1 MGKKKNKREYI
12 ENYLATVGKKREET
26 NNVEKVESAKLKYG
40 YLYKCSSYIK
50 NIFDLGTKRGKIL
63 AFGIAGFFAMT
74 LGFALSNYVQTG
86 ATVGG
91 TVATYK
97 GGYIKGK
104 ALYEYYKNSLD
115 GSNLVK
121 TTLLYQTFGDLYG
134 DKISDEE
141 INTAFPNYRNAG
153 LKTLF
158 EKGDSTNSIR
168 TLVKQ
173 QLALQYG
180 LKEKMEVSQRE
191 MSDRWK
197 VFHPKMKVQMVMVAD
212 EAQANDIATQLGQ
225 GVKIDNFLK
234 VDQSGLNGQTATIKS
249 NTEQL
254 SQEELEQLQN
264 TKEGEATV
272 IKKDNV
278 APNGSIIPTYYV
290 FKVLENPA
298 KGTNIDS
305 WKEEV
310 KELIQEDKVRI
321 GLGQKQASEEE
332 ANKDA
337 KAVRNAIKSVFK
349 ERNVRISDPYMKKAL
364 SDYLGD

>member
-1 MGKKKNKREYI
+1 MGKKKSKRKYI
-12 ENYLATVGKKREET
+12 ENYLATIGEKQVENTKNKTIRSVEE
-26 NNVEKVESAKLKYG
+26 NHG
-40 YLYKCSSYIK
+40 YLYKCRSCIK
-50 NIFDLGTKRGKIL
+50 SVFDLGTKHGKFL
-63 AFGIAGFFAMT
+63 AFGITGIFAMT

-91 TVATYK
+91 TVVTYK

-104 ALYEYYKNSLD
+104 TLYEYYKNSLD

-134 DKISDEE
+134 DKITDEE

-168 TLVKQ
+168 ILVKQ

-180 LKEKMEVSQRE
+180 LKEKMDVSQRE

-197 VFHPKMKVQMVMVAD
+197 VFHPKMKVQMVMVGD
-212 EAQANDIATQLGQ
+212 ETQANDIATQLGQ

-272 IKKDNV
+272 VKKDNV
-278 APNGSIIPTYYV
+278 APDGSIIPTYYV
-290 FKVLENPA
+290 FKILENPA

-305 WKEEV
+305 WKDEV
-310 KELIQEDKVRI
+310 RELIQEDKVRI
-321 GLGQKQASEEE
+321 GLGQKQASDEE
-332 ANKDA
+332 ANKCA

-349 ERNVRISDPYMKKAL
+349 ERNVRISDSYMKKAL
-364 SDYLGD
+364 ADYLGD